1 MAETEES
8 EKTFPRDG
16 SGATWGSPA
25 EAVQGWIRRVR
36 NRFQNGRSDSDSDA
50 EE

>member
-1 MAETEES
+1 MSNTEER

-25 EAVQGWIRRVR
+25 EAFRGWIHSVKTRL
-36 NRFQNGRSDSDSDA
+36 GMADSDSDA